1 MEREHLSK
9 TDSYLSDFLDYLKN
23 EKLYTNDTLK
33 NYQIDLK
40 QISEFLHSK
49 NQDLYT
55 ADRLH
60 IETWVVAIYIY
71 CHSSPRFRI
80 SHSCPRPQDGA
91 GIRCVCG
98 RASPLRRRL
107 RVLSGQDM
115 CSRLGPRGRGI
126 TAAMGL
132 GEG

>member
-40 QISEFLHSK
+40 QFKEFLHSK

-55 ADRLH
+55 TDRLH
-60 IETWVVAIYIY
+60 IE
-71 CHSSPRFRI
+71 SFFMKLNSLGLSP
-80 SHSCPRPQDGA
+80 
-91 GIRCVCG
+91 
-98 RASPLRRRL
+98 
-107 RVLSGQDM
+107 
-115 CSRLGPRGRGI
+115 
-126 TAAMGL
+126 
-132 GEG
+132 